1 MKAHS
6 SLGGLAM
13 DPFLET
19 FWNLDQVHGWA
30 ETRDPEYVRAAALPR
45 YGKPKKWIE
54 IAIRV
59 THSATAALR
68 ERRDIGAELWSAS
81 GWTPTTAT
89 FVAPQIVK
97 DYADKRGKP
106 AYEVY
111 RYKDLQVHWP
121 WNPAA
126 RALSHDW
133 KFASE
138 LDRALAVEITLD
150 HFEDNPG
157 LLSDPRLEKLTPKLA
172 RILREAVS
180 SAVHGPPHVFIR
192 EPFPTLDYL
201 RHLFEQARLEAVA
214 NRPSDPEAKVISTI
228 DWSGLVITVGGED
241 ERLSVW
247 MRGNVG
253 TKGRGAYENV
263 RVARDDVLREFP
275 VEPSEDEDL
284 EPAAVSD
291 EQVRE
296 LIRAVMVSMGGFIGQ
311 AEGASVVRGEFP
323 NVTRDRAKVGE
334 ASYWKRQ
341 ARSQRASKAKSTSEP
356 RSVPQESRP

>member
-1 MKAHS
+1 
-6 SLGGLAM
+6 M

-19 FWNLDQVHGWA
+19 FWNLDQIHGWA

-59 THSATAALR
+59 TNSATAVLR

-81 GWTPTTAT
+81 GWTPKIEK
-89 FVAPQIVK
+89 FVVPKVLQ

-111 RYKDLQVHWP
+111 RYRDLQVHWP
-121 WNPAA
+121 WTPAA

-157 LLSDPRLEKLTPKLA
+157 LLSDPRLEKLAAKLA

-201 RHLFEQARLEAVA
+201 RHLFEQARLQAIG
-214 NRPSDPEAKVISTI
+214 NRPSDLEAKVISAA
-228 DWSGLVITVGGED
+228 DWSGFVIAVGGED

-247 MRGNVG
+247 MRGKVA
-253 TKGRGAYENV
+253 TKGRGAFENL
-263 RVARDDVLREFP
+263 RVARADILREFP
-275 VEPSEDEDL
+275 AEPAEDEDV
-284 EPAAVSD
+284 EPASVSD
-291 EQVRE
+291 EQIRE
-296 LIRAVMVSMGGFIGQ
+296 LVRGLCETSGGYVSQ
-311 AEGASVVRGEFP
+311 EEGASFVRRQFP
-323 NVTRDRAKVGE
+323 NVGRDRARCLVREVTGIEKPGP
-334 ASYWKRQ
+334 KGPRRQ
-341 ARSQRASKAKSTSEP
+341 KQRMAP
-356 RSVPQESRP
+356 

>member
-1 MKAHS
+1 
-6 SLGGLAM
+6 
-13 DPFLET
+13 
-19 FWNLDQVHGWA
+19 
-30 ETRDPEYVRAAALPR
+30 
-45 YGKPKKWIE
+45 
-54 IAIRV
+54 
-59 THSATAALR
+59 
-68 ERRDIGAELWSAS
+68 
-81 GWTPTTAT
+81 
-89 FVAPQIVK
+89 
-97 DYADKRGKP
+97 
-106 AYEVY
+106 
-111 RYKDLQVHWP
+111 
-121 WNPAA
+121 
-126 RALSHDW
+126 
-133 KFASE
+133 
-138 LDRALAVEITLD
+138 
-150 HFEDNPG
+150 
-157 LLSDPRLEKLTPKLA
+157 
-172 RILREAVS
+172 
-180 SAVHGPPHVFIR
+180 
-192 EPFPTLDYL
+192 
-201 RHLFEQARLEAVA
+201 
-214 NRPSDPEAKVISTI
+214 
-228 DWSGLVITVGGED
+228 
-241 ERLSVW
+241 